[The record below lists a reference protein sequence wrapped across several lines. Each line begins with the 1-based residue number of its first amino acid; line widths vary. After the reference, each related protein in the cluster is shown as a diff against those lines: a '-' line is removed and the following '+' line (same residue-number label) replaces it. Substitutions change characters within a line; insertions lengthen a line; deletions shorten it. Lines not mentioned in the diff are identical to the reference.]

1 MRSSFFLTLLIILTV
16 LSCARTVRRSVLS
29 ADRVLTCASFED
41 AEKAGIDAEQLRSEY
56 KQAYIVGGAD
66 GCVFPERGEEVG
78 AGWTDFQLLLSKKV
92 REKQGVNFEGRKL
105 FNIAFFRTL
114 SVAQMAVSSPNVAR
128 PGAVQHRVLCPD
140 GRIEYYLFG
149 HIDEA
154 HNEAL
159 CDVVRTVAKE
169 YRFPVTGDRQF
180 SQCGSLFFK
189 PRE

>member
-78 AGWTDFQLLLSKKV
+78 AEWTDFQLLLSKKV

-105 FNIAFFRTL
+105 FNIAFFR
-114 SVAQMAVSSPNVAR
+114 
-128 PGAVQHRVLCPD
+128 PD